1 MKNQSTEDYLKGIY
15 KLSAE
20 RGGVTTSALARHL
33 GIGDGSVTGMLKKL
47 AAKRLIHRVPYQGVS
62 LTPAGR
68 KTALTMMRRH
78 RLWEIF
84 LVRHLGYGWDEVH
97 DEAERLEHATSD
109 EMERRLD
116 DMLGNPVTDP
126 HGEPVPT
133 ADGKLAPLKGK
144 PLRDFSPGDR
154 VTVIRVSDDSS
165 AILQH
170 TAKLGVSLGTKL
182 AVREKRAFDGSMVV
196 VVGRREGH
204 LSREVAAAIFAE
216 KHSIR
221 EPDEKK

>member
-1 MKNQSTEDYLKGIY
+1 MNNQSTEDYLKGIY
-15 KLSAE
+15 KLSEEGA
-20 RGGVTTSALARHL
+20 GVTTSALARHL

-47 AAKRLIHRVPYQGVS
+47 AAKRLIRHVPYRGVS
-62 LTPAGR
+62 LTDAGR
-68 KTALTMMRRH
+68 KAALTMMRRH

-116 DMLGNPVTDP
+116 VMLGRPDTDP

-133 ADGKLAPLKGK
+133 ADGRLAPLKGK
-144 PLRDFSPGDR
+144 PLREFSGGDR
-154 VTVIRVSDDSS
+154 VIVLRVSDDSS

-170 TAKLGVSLGTKL
+170 TAKLGVSLRTRL
-182 AVREKRAFDGSMVV
+182 TVREKRAFDGSMVV
-196 VVGRREGH
+196 AVGSRERF

-216 KHSIR
+216 KA
-221 EPDEKK
+221 

>member
-1 MKNQSTEDYLKGIY
+1 MENQSTEDYLKGIY
-15 KLSAE
+15 KLGAAG
-20 RGGVTTSALARHL
+20 GGVTTSALARHL

-47 AAKRLIHRVPYQGVS
+47 AAKRLIRHVPYRGVS
-62 LTPAGR
+62 LTETGR

-97 DEAERLEHATSD
+97 DEAERLEHVTSV
-109 EMERRLD
+109 ELERRLD
-116 DMLGNPVTDP
+116 EMLGKPDTDP

-133 ADGKLAPLKGK
+133 ADGRLAPLKGK
-144 PLRDFSPGDR
+144 PLRDFSAGDR

-165 AILQH
+165 AILLH
-170 TAKLGVSLGTKL
+170 TAKLGISLGTKL

-196 VVGRREGH
+196 TLGRREGH

-216 KHSIR
+216 RQK
-221 EPDEKK
+221 

>member
-1 MKNQSTEDYLKGIY
+1 MKNQSTEDYLKGIF
-15 KLSAE
+15 KLSAGG
-20 RGGVTTSALARHL
+20 GGVATSALARHL
-33 GIGDGSVTGMLKKL
+33 GIGDGSVTAMLKKL
-47 AAKRLIHRVPYQGVS
+47 AAKKLIRHVPYRGVS
-62 LTPAGR
+62 LTEAGR
-68 KTALTMMRRH
+68 RTAVTMMRRH

-97 DEAERLEHATSD
+97 DEAERLEHVTSG

-116 DMLGNPVTDP
+116 EMLGHPDTDP

-133 ADGKLAPLKGK
+133 ADGRLAPLKGK
-144 PLRDFSPGDR
+144 PLRDFPAGGR

-170 TAKLGVSLGTKL
+170 TAKLGISLRTKL
-182 AVREKRAFDGSMVV
+182 TVREKLGFDGSMVV
-196 VVGRREGH
+196 TIGGRERF

-216 KHSIR
+216 KA
-221 EPDEKK
+221 

>member
-1 MKNQSTEDYLKGIY
+1 MKNQSTEDYLRGIY
-15 KLSAE
+15 KLSE
-20 RGGVTTSALARHL
+20 GGGEVTTSALARHL
-33 GIGDGSVTGMLKKL
+33 GFGDGSVTGMVKKL
-47 AAKRLIHRVPYQGVS
+47 AAKKLIRHAPYRGVS
-62 LTPAGR
+62 LTEAGR
-68 KTALTMMRRH
+68 RTAVTMMRRH

-116 DMLGNPVTDP
+116 EMLGRPDTDP

-133 ADGKLAPLKGK
+133 ADGRLRPLKGT

-154 VTVIRVSDDSS
+154 VTVIRVSDVSS

-170 TAKLGVSLGTKL
+170 TARLGVSLKTRL
-182 AVREKRAFDGSMVV
+182 TIREKRGFDGSMVV
-196 VVGRREGH
+196 SVGGRQTF
-204 LSREVAAAIFAE
+204 LSREVAGAIFAE
-216 KHSIR
+216 KNLMGGR
-221 EPDEKK
+221 R

>member
-1 MKNQSTEDYLKGIY
+1 MNNQSTEDYLRGIY
-15 KLSAE
+15 KLSEA
-20 RGGVTTSALARHL
+20 GGDVTTSALARHL
-33 GIGDGSVTGMLKKL
+33 GIGDGSVTGMVKKL
-47 AAKRLIHRVPYQGVS
+47 AAKKLIRHVPYRGVS
-62 LTPAGR
+62 LTEAGR
-68 KTALTMMRRH
+68 RTAVTMMRRH

-116 DMLGNPVTDP
+116 EMLGRPDTDP

-133 ADGKLAPLKGK
+133 ADGRLAPLKGK
-144 PLRDFSPGDR
+144 PLRDFSPGAR
-154 VTVIRVSDDSS
+154 LSVIRVRDDSS

-170 TAKLGVSLGTKL
+170 AAKLGVSLGTRL
-182 AVREKRAFDGSMVV
+182 TVREKRGFDGSMVV
-196 VVGRREGH
+196 AVGRHERF

-216 KHSIR
+216 KS
-221 EPDEKK
+221 